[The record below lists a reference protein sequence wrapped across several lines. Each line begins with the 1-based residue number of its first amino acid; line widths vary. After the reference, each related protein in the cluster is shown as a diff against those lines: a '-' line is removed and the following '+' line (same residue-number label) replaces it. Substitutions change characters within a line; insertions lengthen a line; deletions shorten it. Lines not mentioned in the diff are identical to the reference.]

1 MVANP
6 EIRKTSINAR
16 ELEQELS
23 KLQQE
28 SGYPYIVNV
37 DTVNQANPVDGVIS
51 MSNLCSEIL
60 QVQTPSVLNDD
71 QTYKVVGT
79 DVACNLGSTNVLNMM
94 TSSNEFGTSIEA
106 MVRALTFISKLQTSI
121 LFQLF
126 VKVMMKCMRLG
137 LEQWAYILS

>member
-37 DTVNQANPVDGVIS
+37 DHSQ
-51 MSNLCSEIL
+51 
-60 QVQTPSVLNDD
+60 
-71 QTYKVVGT
+71 
-79 DVACNLGSTNVLNMM
+79 
-94 TSSNEFGTSIEA
+94 SS
-106 MVRALTFISKLQTSI
+106 
-121 LFQLF
+121 
-126 VKVMMKCMRLG
+126 
-137 LEQWAYILS
+137 